1 VVEAAFIGALVLI
14 GAVVLRASGA
24 RALGVL
30 VGAAL
35 PAGIGVVVLAFLVSS
50 VLRLPVRPAWW
61 LAAGTLVA
69 VGWLVARARDLGLT
83 AALSLLAVVGGWMAL
98 VPVALATQLVHFT
111 PDSFE
116 YVALGGILHAT
127 GDVHQVVPRLVE
139 TRQLTLPILHGTWPR
154 EAGLYLRSLSP
165 LIAISGLVSLAF
177 FGERLLRA
185 RGVTA
190 ATRWVLVLGS
200 CVVLATNNRFV
211 WHAFYVNGHLLF
223 GVYVLLI
230 LGSGL
235 LLASEPRSRPWP
247 VVLVL
252 ASIAG
257 LVPLRPESWT
267 VAVIVIAPLVVSPA
281 IALRDRR
288 ILLGGYG
295 AITLL
300 HQLVTASVFL
310 EGGRGLSAEVAG
322 GIATGALALLA
333 AWMLPRLDGTLR
345 RVPSLLLGHLAV
357 WLLLALLAVRRP
369 GILTDSLEA
378 TWANLTGEGLW
389 GSSLLLLGA
398 AAAVTLGLRRW
409 PGRSFVA
416 FPLVTFVPLAFV
428 LAVARGSPYRV
439 GDGDSLNRMWVH
451 VLLLA
456 VLGLVLAAAS
466 SWPRWPS
473 PRVAEGIDHVHERER
488 AASG

>member
-14 GAVVLRASGA
+14 GAVTLRASGA
-24 RALGVL
+24 HALGVL

-35 PAGIGVVVLAFLVSS
+35 PTGIGVVVLAFLVPS
-50 VLRLPVRPAWW
+50 VLRLPVRPAWS
-61 LAAGTLVA
+61 LAASTLVA
-69 VGWLVARARDLGLT
+69 TGWLVARARSLGIATVLT
-83 AALSLLAVVGGWMAL
+83 LLAVVGGWAAL
-98 VPVALATQLVHFT
+98 VPLALATQLVHFT

-127 GDVHQVVPRLVE
+127 GDIHQVVPRLVE

-165 LIAISGLVSLAF
+165 LIALSGLVSLAF
-177 FGERLLRA
+177 FGERFLRA
-185 RGVTA
+185 RGVTP

-200 CVVLATNNRFV
+200 CAVVATNNRFV
-211 WHAFYVNGHLLF
+211 WHTFYVNGHLLF

-230 LGSGL
+230 VGTGL

-267 VAVIVIAPLVVSPA
+267 IAVIVLAPLVVSSS
-281 IALRDRR
+281 IGLRDRR
-288 ILLGGYG
+288 LLLGGYG

-300 HQLVTASVFL
+300 HQLVTASNFL
-310 EGGRGLSAEVAG
+310 EGGRGLTAEVAG
-322 GIATGALALLA
+322 GVATGALALLA

-345 RVPSLLLGHLAV
+345 RVPSLLFGHLAV

-369 GILTDSLEA
+369 DILPDSLEA

-389 GSSLLLLGA
+389 GSSPHGHPA
-398 AAAVTLGLRRW
+398 
-409 PGRSFVA
+409 
-416 FPLVTFVPLAFV
+416 
-428 LAVARGSPYRV
+428 ARG
-439 GDGDSLNRMWVH
+439 
-451 VLLLA
+451 A
-456 VLGLVLAAAS
+456 TS
-466 SWPRWPS
+466 SCGPTS
-473 PRVAEGIDHVHERER
+473 T
-488 AASG
+488 

>member
-154 EAGLYLRSLSP
+154 DAGLYLRSLSP

-185 RGVTA
+185 RGVA
-190 ATRWVLVLGS
+190 DAT
-200 CVVLATNNRFV
+200 
-211 WHAFYVNGHLLF
+211 H
-223 GVYVLLI
+223 
-230 LGSGL
+230 
-235 LLASEPRSRPWP
+235 
-247 VVLVL
+247 
-252 ASIAG
+252 
-257 LVPLRPESWT
+257 
-267 VAVIVIAPLVVSPA
+267 
-281 IALRDRR
+281 
-288 ILLGGYG
+288 
-295 AITLL
+295 
-300 HQLVTASVFL
+300 
-310 EGGRGLSAEVAG
+310 
-322 GIATGALALLA
+322 
-333 AWMLPRLDGTLR
+333 
-345 RVPSLLLGHLAV
+345 
-357 WLLLALLAVRRP
+357 
-369 GILTDSLEA
+369 
-378 TWANLTGEGLW
+378 
-389 GSSLLLLGA
+389 
-398 AAAVTLGLRRW
+398 
-409 PGRSFVA
+409 
-416 FPLVTFVPLAFV
+416 
-428 LAVARGSPYRV
+428 
-439 GDGDSLNRMWVH
+439 
-451 VLLLA
+451 
-456 VLGLVLAAAS
+456 
-466 SWPRWPS
+466 
-473 PRVAEGIDHVHERER
+473 
-488 AASG
+488 